1 MFSRHI
7 YHTPRLSQAAEL
19 HKKLSQRMMRGS
31 GGAGEGGESKGGAAS
46 GVDVKRVQ
54 WLQLQ
59 VIVLIHCGWCLARV
73 TRDRRVFEAA
83 LSPSLRN

>member
-1 MFSRHI
+1 
-7 YHTPRLSQAAEL
+7 LSQAAEL
-19 HKKLSQRMMRGS
+19 HKKLSQRMMKGGGG
-31 GGAGEGGESKGGAAS
+31 GGAGEGGDSKGGAAS

-59 VIVLIHCGWCLARV
+59 VIVFVHCGWYPAFV
-73 TRDRRVFEAA
+73 TRGRRVFEAA